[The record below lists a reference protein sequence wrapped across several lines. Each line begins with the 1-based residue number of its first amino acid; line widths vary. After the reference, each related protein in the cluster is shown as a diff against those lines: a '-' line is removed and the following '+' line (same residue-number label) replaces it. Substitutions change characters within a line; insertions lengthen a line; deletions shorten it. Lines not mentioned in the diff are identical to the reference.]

1 MRALWTAATGMQ
13 AQQLTLDVV
22 ANNLANVQTAGFKR
36 SRVDFQDLVYETLQ
50 APGAQSAQG
59 QEIPSGFQVGHGSRA
74 VATQRLF
81 IKGDL
86 QQTGNSLDLAI
97 EGDGFFQVTLPSGE
111 TGYTRAGTFKKNSQ
125 GQMVTSDGFLIQPQI
140 TVPQNATNIIVGV
153 DGLVSVT
160 IAGQS
165 QPQHLGTLEL
175 ARFINPA
182 GLLSQGRNIFLPTQ
196 ASGDAITGTAG
207 REGLGTL
214 IQGFVEGSNVNVVE
228 EMVGLITS
236 QRAYEINSKA
246 IRTADEMMQTANN
259 LIRG

>member
-1 MRALWTAATGMQ
+1 MRALWTAASGME
-13 AQQLTLDVV
+13 AQQLTLDVI

-50 APGAQSAQG
+50 APGAASAQG

-86 QQTGNSLDLAI
+86 QQTGNTLDMAI

-111 TGYTRAGTFKKNSQ
+111 TGYSRAGTFKKNST
-125 GQMVTSDGFLIQPQI
+125 GQLVTSDGFSLQPQI
-140 TVPQNATNIIVGV
+140 TIPQNAVNVVIGV
-153 DGLVSVT
+153 DGIVSVT
-160 IAGQS
+160 VAGQA
-165 QPQHLGTLEL
+165 QPQQVGTIEL

-182 GLLSQGRNIFLPTQ
+182 GLQSEGRNIFLPSQ
-196 ASGDAITGTAG
+196 ASGSAITGTAG
-207 REGLGTL
+207 RDGLGTL

-259 LIRG
+259 LIRA

>member
-13 AQQLTLDVV
+13 AQQMTLDVI

-50 APGAQSAQG
+50 APGAASAQG
-59 QEIPSGFQVGHGSRA
+59 QEIPSGFQIGHGSRA

-86 QQTGNSLDLAI
+86 QQTGNMLDLAI
-97 EGDGFFQVTLPSGE
+97 EGEGFFQVQLPNGE
-111 TGYTRAGTFKKNSQ
+111 TGYTRAGAFKKNSQ
-125 GQMVTSDGFLIQPQI
+125 GQLVTSDGFTVEPAITIPQDALSV
-140 TVPQNATNIIVGV
+140 TVGV
-153 DGLVSVT
+153 DGTVSVT
-160 IAGQS
+160 QPGQT
-165 QPQHLGTLEL
+165 QPQQVGSIQL

-182 GLLSQGRNIFLPTQ
+182 GLESQGRNLFMPTQ
-196 ASGDAITGTAG
+196 ASGDATPGTPG
-207 REGLGTL
+207 QDGFGTL
-214 IQGFVEGSNVNVVE
+214 LQGFVESSNVNVVE

-246 IRTADEMMQTANN
+246 IKTADEMMQTANN
-259 LIRG
+259 LIRA

>member
-1 MRALWTAATGMQ
+1 MRALWTAASGMQ

-50 APGAQSAQG
+50 APGASSAQG

-86 QQTGNSLDLAI
+86 QQTGNALDLAI
-97 EGDGFFQVTLPSGE
+97 EGDGFFQVTLPSGD

-125 GQMVTSDGFLIQPQI
+125 GQLVTSDGFTVQPQI
-140 TVPQNATNIIVGV
+140 TIPQNATNVVVGV
-153 DGLVSVT
+153 DGIVSLT
-160 IAGQS
+160 IAGQA
-165 QPQHLGTLEL
+165 QPQQAGTIEL

-182 GLLSQGRNIFLPTQ
+182 GLQSHGRNIFLPTQ
-196 ASGDAITGTAG
+196 ASGDAITGSPG
-207 REGLGTL
+207 RDGLGTL

>member
-13 AQQLTLDVV
+13 AQQMTLDVV

-50 APGAQSAQG
+50 APGAASAQG

-86 QQTGNSLDLAI
+86 QQTGNALDLAI
-97 EGDGFFQVTLPSGE
+97 EGEGFFQIQLPNGD
-111 TGYTRAGTFKKNSQ
+111 TAYTRAGAFKKNSE
-125 GQMVTSDGFLIQPQI
+125 GQLVTSDGFPIEPVI
-140 TVPQNATNIIVGV
+140 SIPQNALSVTVGV
-153 DGLVSVT
+153 DGTVSVT
-160 IAGQS
+160 QPS
-165 QPQHLGTLEL
+165 QTQPTQVGTIQL
-175 ARFINPA
+175 ARFVNPA
-182 GLLSQGRNIFLPTQ
+182 GLEGQGRNLFMPTQ
-196 ASGDAITGTAG
+196 ASGDATPGTPG
-207 REGLGTL
+207 QDGFGTL
-214 IQGFVEGSNVNVVE
+214 LQGFVESSNVNVVE

-246 IRTADEMMQTANN
+246 IKTADEMMQTANN
-259 LIRG
+259 LVRV

>member
-1 MRALWTAATGMQ
+1 MRALWTAASGMQ

-50 APGAQSAQG
+50 APGASSAQG

-86 QQTGNSLDLAI
+86 QQTGNALDLAI
-97 EGDGFFQVTLPSGE
+97 EGDGFFQIILPSGE
-111 TGYTRAGTFKKNSQ
+111 TGYSRAGTFKKNST
-125 GQMVTSDGFLIQPQI
+125 GLLVTSDGFELQPQI
-140 TVPQNATNIIVGV
+140 TIPQNATNVIVGV
-153 DGLVSVT
+153 DGIVSVT
-160 IAGQS
+160 IAGQT
-165 QPQHLGTLEL
+165 QPQQVGTVEL

-182 GLLSQGRNIFLPTQ
+182 GWLSQGRNIFLPTQ
-196 ASGDAITGTAG
+196 ASGDATTGNPG
-207 REGLGTL
+207 SEGLGTL

-259 LIRG
+259 LVRG

>member
-86 QQTGNSLDLAI
+86 QQTGNTLDLAI

-125 GQMVTSDGFLIQPQI
+125 GQVVTSDGFLIQPQI

-153 DGLVSVT
+153 DGLVSAT

-165 QPQHLGTLEL
+165 QPQQLGTLEL

-207 REGLGTL
+207 RDGLGTL

>member
-1 MRALWTAATGMQ
+1 MRALWTAASGMQ

-50 APGAQSAQG
+50 APGAASAQG

-86 QQTGNSLDLAI
+86 QQTGNTLDLAI

-111 TGYTRAGTFKKNSQ
+111 TGYTRAGTFKKNST
-125 GQMVTSDGFLIQPQI
+125 GQLVTSDGFSVAPQI
-140 TVPQNATNIIVGV
+140 TIPQNAVNVVIGV
-153 DGLVSVT
+153 DGIVSVT
-160 IAGQS
+160 VAGQA
-165 QPQHLGTLEL
+165 QPQQVGTIEL

-182 GLLSQGRNIFLPTQ
+182 GLQSEGRNISLPSQ
-196 ASGDAITGTAG
+196 ASGSAITGTAG
-207 REGLGTL
+207 RDGLGTL

-259 LIRG
+259 LIRA

>member
-1 MRALWTAATGMQ
+1 MRALWTAASGMQ

-36 SRVDFQDLVYETLQ
+36 SRLDFQDLVYETLQ
-50 APGAQSAQG
+50 APGASSAQG

-97 EGDGFFQVTLPSGE
+97 EGDGFFQVALPSGD

-125 GQMVTSDGFLIQPQI
+125 GQLVTSDGFSLQPQI
-140 TVPQNATNIIVGV
+140 TIPQNATNVVIGV
-153 DGLVSVT
+153 DGIVSVT
-160 IAGQS
+160 VAGQA
-165 QPQHLGTLEL
+165 QPQQVGTIEL
-175 ARFINPA
+175 VRFINPA
-182 GLLSQGRNIFLPTQ
+182 GQQSQGRNIFLPTQ
-196 ASGDAITGTAG
+196 ASGDAITGTPG
-207 REGLGTL
+207 RDGLGTL

-236 QRAYEINSKA
+236 QRAYEINSRA

>member
-1 MRALWTAATGMQ
+1 MRALMTAATGMQ

-50 APGAQSAQG
+50 APGASSAQG
-59 QEIPSGFQVGHGSRA
+59 QEIPSGFQIGHGSRA

-111 TGYTRAGTFKKNSQ
+111 TGYSRAGTFKKNSQ
-125 GQMVTSDGFLIQPQI
+125 GQMVTSDGFTLQPQI
-140 TVPQNATNIIVGV
+140 TIPQNAINVVVGV
-153 DGLVSVT
+153 DGIVSAT
-160 IAGQS
+160 IAGQA
-165 QPQHLGTLEL
+165 QPQQLGSIEL

-182 GLLSQGRNIFLPTQ
+182 GLLGQGRNTFLPTQ
-196 ASGDAITGTAG
+196 ASGDAIVGTPG
-207 REGLGTL
+207 RDGLGTL
-214 IQGFVEGSNVNVVE
+214 LQGFVEGSNVNVVE

-236 QRAYEINSKA
+236 QRAYEINSRA

>member
-1 MRALWTAATGMQ
+1 MRALWTAASGMQ

-50 APGAQSAQG
+50 APGASSAQG
-59 QEIPSGFQVGHGSRA
+59 QEIPSGFQIGHGSRA

-86 QQTGNSLDLAI
+86 QQTGNALDLAI

-111 TGYTRAGTFKKNSQ
+111 IGYSRAGTFKKNST
-125 GQMVTSDGFLIQPQI
+125 GLLVTSDGFALQPQI
-140 TVPQNATNIIVGV
+140 TIPQDATNVIVGV
-153 DGLVSVT
+153 DGIVSVT
-160 IAGQS
+160 IAGQT
-165 QPQHLGTLEL
+165 QPQQVGTVEL

-196 ASGDAITGTAG
+196 ASGDPITANPGS
-207 REGLGTL
+207 EGLGTL

-259 LIRG
+259 LVRG

>member
-22 ANNLANVQTAGFKR
+22 ANNLANVQTGGFKR

-50 APGAQSAQG
+50 APGAASAQG

-86 QQTGNSLDLAI
+86 LQTGNTLDLAI
-97 EGDGFFQVTLPSGE
+97 EGEGFFQIQQPNGDLAYS
-111 TGYTRAGTFKKNSQ
+111 RAGAFKKDSQ
-125 GQMVTSDGFLIQPQI
+125 GRLVTSDGFTLDPEI
-140 TVPQNATNIIVGV
+140 TIPDNALTVTVGV
-153 DGLVSVT
+153 DGIISVT
-160 IAGQS
+160 LPGQT
-165 QPQHLGTLEL
+165 QPQQVGTLQL

-182 GLLSQGRNIFLPTQ
+182 GLLSQGRNLFIPTQ
-196 ASGDAITGTAG
+196 ASGEATTGTPG
-207 REGLGTL
+207 QDGLGTL
-214 IQGFVEGSNVNVVE
+214 LQGFVEGSNVNVVE
-228 EMVGLITS
+228 EMIGLNTS
-236 QRAYEINSKA
+236 QRAYEINSRA

-259 LIRG
+259 LVQG